1 MSTKVVGIIAEYNPF
16 HNGHAYQI
24 AKAKELTGAGY
35 AVIIM
40 SGNFVQRGAPAFADK
55 YTRTNMALAGGA
67 DLVLELPV
75 CYATASGD
83 YFAEGAVAILDRLG
97 VITHLCF
104 GSESG
109 DICLLEQTAELL
121 ATESGG
127 FSACLQTALKSGIS
141 YAKAIEQAVLSVAG
155 YSLPAGFLSAPNH
168 LLGLSYLKALKRR
181 GSRIQGVTIKRT
193 GQPYH
198 DTAVKTDGFS
208 SAAAIRSVLTE
219 NAAFGS
225 APADNPILR
234 AAIPSV
240 CLPFLLETL
249 QYNKQMDKDDFSA
262 ALGYALLHA
271 SYADYLDISADLSN
285 RIHNLLPEYRSFSQF
300 AGLLKNKSTT
310 FAAISRGLLHILLNI
325 KKSDM
330 KVYQE
335 TDWVQAV
342 RILGFRKESAPLLS
356 AIKKNSTLTLI
367 SKLADYKSCT
377 AQYPTAK
384 KQLEQTLS
392 ADALYRMTVME
403 KTNIQLPT
411 EFQHP
416 ICIL

>member
-1 MSTKVVGIIAEYNPF
+1 MATKVVGIIAEYNPF

-24 AKAKELTGAGY
+24 AKAKELTGAEY
-35 AVIIM
+35 AVVIM
-40 SGNFVQRGAPAFADK
+40 SGNFVQRGAPAFVDK

-109 DICLLEQTAELL
+109 DIRPLEQTAEFL
-121 ATESGG
+121 ATESEA
-127 FSACLQTALKSGIS
+127 FSSCLQRALKSGIS
-141 YAKAIEQAVLSVAG
+141 YAKAIEQAVLSMSGCELPSG
-155 YSLPAGFLSAPNH
+155 YLSAPNH
-168 LLGLSYLKALKRR
+168 LLGLSYLKVLKRR
-181 GSRIQGVTIKRT
+181 SSHIQGVTLQRT
-193 GQPYH
+193 GQQYH
-198 DTAVKTDGFS
+198 DTAARANGFY
-208 SAAAIRSVLTE
+208 SAAAIRSVLAE
-219 NAAFGS
+219 RMASGS
-225 APADNPILR
+225 APADSSILQE
-234 AAIPSV
+234 AIPSV

-249 QYNKQMDKDDFSA
+249 QYNRQMDTDDFSA

-271 SYADYLDISADLSN
+271 SYADYLDISEDLSN
-285 RIHNLLPEYRSFSQF
+285 RIHNLLSEYQSFSQF
-300 AGLLKNKSTT
+300 TGLLKNKSTT
-310 FAAISRGLLHILLNI
+310 FASISRGLLHILLNI

-330 KVYQE
+330 KVYQSM
-335 TDWVQAV
+335 DWVQAV
-342 RILGFRKESAPLLS
+342 RLLGFRKESAPLLS

-367 SKLADYKSCT
+367 SKLADYRSCT

-403 KTNIQLPT
+403 KTNIRLPT
-411 EFQHP
+411 EFQYP